1 MPYPQLKRDKLIIK
15 PLAQRPNKLAI
26 VKDHVNPLQAPVPLG
41 DAGTRVMGE
50 LVDRIKAAR
59 RADRPVVLAFGAHTI
74 KNGLAPVLIRLME
87 QGWVTH
93 LATNGAGIIHDWEF
107 AYLGQSSEDVREHVS
122 RGEFGLWQETGFFIN
137 LALVIGACEGLG
149 YGESVGKMIER
160 EGLTIPSV
168 DDLTLLIKDAAED
181 GGYYRKCEAPVV
193 TGVSPVRD
201 KVDAGHEAGDYDRIA
216 AAADLLG
223 VIRTF
228 DLKSGWMAI
237 PHPFK
242 AYSAQAAACRL
253 GIPFTGHPMIGHD
266 IIYNH
271 PMNHG
276 AAIGRTALR
285 DFLSFAE
292 SISRIQDGV
301 YLSVGSAVMSPMIF
315 EKAFSMSQ
323 NLALQKGSPIDRH
336 FIAVVDLA
344 QSSWDWR
351 NNGEPPKENPA
362 YYLRYCKTF
371 SRMGGQMRYLCAD
384 NRDFLLTLAH
394 MLGK

>member
-1 MPYPQLKRDKLIIK
+1 MPHPQLDRQR
-15 PLAQRPNKLAI
+15 LAIRSVRERANKLSIAT
-26 VKDHVNPLQAPVPLG
+26 DHVKPGQPPRPFTAEGGAVMEEV
-41 DAGTRVMGE
+41 ASRV
-50 LVDRIKAAR
+50 RAAR
-59 RADRPVVLAFGAHTI
+59 SAGRPVVLAFGAHTI

-107 AYLGQSSEDVREHVS
+107 AYLGQSSEDVRANVA
-122 RGEFGLWQETGFFIN
+122 RGEFGIWQETGFFIN
-137 LALVIGACEGLG
+137 LALVVGAYEGLG
-149 YGESVGKMIER
+149 YGEAVGRMIES
-160 EGLTIPSV
+160 EGLEIPTV
-168 DDLTLLIKDAAED
+168 DNLQSQISNPKSD
-181 GGYYRKCEAPVV
+181 P
-193 TGVSPVRD
+193 
-201 KVDAGHEAGDYDRIA
+201 DRVA

-228 DLKSGWMAI
+228 DLKPGRMAVA
-237 PHPFK
+237 HPFK

-276 AAIGRTALR
+276 AAIGRTAQR
-285 DFLSFAE
+285 DFLAFAD
-292 SISRIQDGV
+292 SISRLQDGV

-315 EKAFSMSQ
+315 EKALSMSQ
-323 NLALQKGSPIDRH
+323 NLAIQKGALIDRH

-344 QSSWDWR
+344 ESSWDWTR
-351 NNGEPPKENPA
+351 NGEPPKENPA

-371 SRMGGQMRYLCAD
+371 SRMGGEMRYLCAD
-384 NRDFLLTLAH
+384 NRDFLLALTQLLA
-394 MLGK
+394 KNV